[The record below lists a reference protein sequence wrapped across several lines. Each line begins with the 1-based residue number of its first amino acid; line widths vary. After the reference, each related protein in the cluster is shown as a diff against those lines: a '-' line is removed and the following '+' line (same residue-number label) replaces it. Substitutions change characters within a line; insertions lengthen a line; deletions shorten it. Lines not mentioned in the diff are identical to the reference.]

1 MSLDKIADEILGNA
15 SKEADKIVKDAEN
28 ERSRILLEA
37 DQKIENMRKAEEKE
51 LQESIERMKR
61 QEISSAELDAKKIV
75 LNKRKDILNRTF
87 EEMLAELSE
96 MDANEKS
103 SIYKKIVDQG
113 SKVIPSPKVLC
124 PIGEKNLLADV
135 DGMGKLTETDMESG
149 LILESTDGTV
159 RLDFRFR
166 TILEGIWDQDLK
178 EISNILFE

>member
-1 MSLDKIADEILGNA
+1 MSLDKIADEILSNA
-15 SKEADKIVKDAEN
+15 SKEAEVIVKEAEN

-37 DQKIENMRKAEEKE
+37 DQKIEAMTKAEEKS
-51 LQESIERMKR
+51 LQDALERMKR

-87 EEMLAELSE
+87 EEMLAELSA
-96 MDANEKS
+96 MNADEKS
-103 SIYKKIVDQG
+103 GIYKKIVDQG
-113 SKVIPSPKVLC
+113 TKVIPSPKVLC
-124 PIGEKNLLADV
+124 PIGEKNLLANV
-135 DGMGKLTETDMESG
+135 DGMGELTESDMESG
-149 LILESTDGTV
+149 LILESADGKV

>member
-75 LNKRKDILNRTF
+75 LNKRKDILNRTL

-96 MDANEKS
+96 MDANEKGG
-103 SIYKKIVDQG
+103 IYKNIVDQG

-149 LILESTDGTV
+149 LILESKDGTV

>member
-15 SKEADKIVKDAEN
+15 SKEAEAIVKEAEN

-51 LQESIERMKR
+51 LQDALERIKR

-87 EEMLAELSE
+87 EEMLAELS
-96 MDANEKS
+96 DLNANEKGD
-103 SIYKKIVDQG
+103 IYKKIVDQG
-113 SKVIPSPKVLC
+113 SQVIPSPKVFC
-124 PIGEKNLLADV
+124 PQGEKKLLANVDGIGE
-135 DGMGKLTETDMESG
+135 LTETDMESG